1 VNFLSAVLEEEEMK
15 LRLLLC
21 PAPLR
26 SIRLCSILL
35 CGILC
40 LPASILAAQTIR
52 ERETFRGLTNPQ
64 AVTDTLPGP
73 KYMREHVVDGK
84 LRLTLQDAVILT
96 LANNS
101 NVRLQELNIENSKYS
116 LLGAHSPFDPYVQG
130 SFSSQGQLSQAYT
143 QLTGV
148 PTSQS
153 TLSSLNQ
160 VTQLNYN
167 QTFETG
173 TNVQVNFNATKY
185 SSNSVYNFFNPS
197 LSSFLGFQFTQPLLR
212 NRWLFANRAPL
223 VIARRNVRASRATF
237 EAQVSGTI
245 QQVVGQYWN
254 VVQARG
260 YLEVARKSLDAAEAT
275 YKHDKRAL
283 ELGALPPLDIY
294 RSESQVAGRRVQVIQ
309 SEYALRQAED
319 VFRQTVGADLDSYF
333 QALDL
338 DLTEPPE
345 PEGELRSIDA
355 GAALQQAMGKR
366 PELEAA
372 RQSLAND
379 DTSIRLAHNNLLPDL
394 RVNGN
399 YSGNGLN
406 NLSTAQGVAAGG
418 FGDSLNQM
426 FGFGYPSYGFGLTLN
441 LPVKNRSGQAAL
453 GSALVSRSRD
463 LYTERQIKEQITY
476 DVSNA
481 VHQLEEAKINIA
493 ASKES
498 VDLARK
504 TMAAEQRKYELG
516 TGQIFLV
523 LEAQTELAAAEQGLL
538 QAEVGYRIAVAAVDY
553 ATGSLLEPYGVQ
565 IAELTR

>member
-15 LRLLLC
+15 LRLVLCPLLC
-21 PAPLR
+21 P
-26 SIRLCSILL
+26 ILL

-40 LPASILAAQTIR
+40 LPASILSAQTIR

-84 LRLTLQDAVILT
+84 LRVTLQDAVVLT

-116 LLGAHSPFDPYVQG
+116 LLASHSPFDPSVQA

-143 QLTGV
+143 QLTGA
-148 PTSQS
+148 PALGS
-153 TLSSLNQ
+153 LSSLNQ
-160 VTQLNYN
+160 ITQLNYS

-173 TNVQVNFNATKY
+173 TNIQFNFNATKY
-185 SSNSVYNFFNPS
+185 SSNSTFNFFNPS

-237 EAQVSGTI
+237 EAQVSSTI

-260 YLEVARKSLDAAEAT
+260 NLEVAQKSLDAAEAT

-319 VFRQTVGADLDSYF
+319 AFRQTVGADLDPYF
-333 QALDL
+333 RALDL

-345 PEGELRSIDA
+345 PGEELRSVDA
-355 GAALQQAMGKR
+355 ATALQQAMGKR

-406 NLSTAQGVAAGG
+406 NLATAQGVAAGG
-418 FGDSLNQM
+418 FGDSLNQL
-426 FGFGYPSYGFGLTLN
+426 FGFGFPSYGFGLTLN

-453 GSALVSRSRD
+453 GSALISRSRD

-538 QAEVGYRIAVAAVDY
+538 QAEVSYRLAVAAVDY
-553 ATGSLLEPYGVQ
+553 ATGQLLEPYGVQ

>member
-1 VNFLSAVLEEEEMK
+1 MK
-15 LRLLLC
+15 LRLVLC
-21 PAPLR
+21 P
-26 SIRLCSILL
+26 LL
-35 CGILC
+35 CGLLC
-40 LPASILAAQTIR
+40 LPASILSAQTIR

-84 LRLTLQDAVILT
+84 LRLTLQDAVVLT

-116 LLGAHSPFDPYVQG
+116 LLASHSPFDPSVQA

-143 QLTGV
+143 QLTGA
-148 PTSQS
+148 PALGS
-153 TLSSLNQ
+153 LSSLNQ
-160 VTQLNYN
+160 ITQLNYS

-173 TNVQVNFNATKY
+173 TNIQFNFNATKY
-185 SSNSVYNFFNPS
+185 SSNSTFNFFNPS

-237 EAQVSGTI
+237 EAQVSSTV

-254 VVQARG
+254 LVQARG
-260 YLEVARKSLDAAEAT
+260 NLEVAQKSLDAAEAT

-319 VFRQTVGADLDSYF
+319 AFRQTVGADLDPYF
-333 QALDL
+333 RALDL

-345 PEGELRSIDA
+345 PGEELRSVDA
-355 GAALQQAMGKR
+355 ATALQQAMGKR

-406 NLSTAQGVAAGG
+406 NLATAQGVAAGG
-418 FGDSLNQM
+418 FGDSLNQL

-453 GSALVSRSRD
+453 GNALISRGRD

-538 QAEVGYRIAVAAVDY
+538 QAEVGYRLAVAAVDY
-553 ATGSLLEPYGVQ
+553 ATGNLLEPYGVQ

>member
-1 VNFLSAVLEEEEMK
+1 MK
-15 LRLLLC
+15 LRLVLCPLLC
-21 PAPLR
+21 P
-26 SIRLCSILL
+26 ILL
-35 CGILC
+35 CGLLC
-40 LPASILAAQTIR
+40 LPASILSAQTIR

-84 LRLTLQDAVILT
+84 LRLTLQDAVVLT

-116 LLGAHSPFDPYVQG
+116 LLASHSPFDPSVQA

-143 QLTGV
+143 QLTGA
-148 PTSQS
+148 PALG

-160 VTQLNYN
+160 ITQLNYS

-173 TNVQVNFNATKY
+173 TNIQFNFNATKY
-185 SSNSVYNFFNPS
+185 SSNSTFNFFNPS
-197 LSSFLGFQFTQPLLR
+197 LSSFLGLQFTQPLLR

-237 EAQVSGTI
+237 EAQVSSTI

-260 YLEVARKSLDAAEAT
+260 NLEVAQKSLDAAEAT

-319 VFRQTVGADLDSYF
+319 VFRQSVGADLDPYF
-333 QALDL
+333 RALDL

-345 PEGELRSIDA
+345 PGEELRSVDA
-355 GAALQQAMGKR
+355 ATALQQAMGKR

-406 NLSTAQGVAAGG
+406 NLATAQGVAAGG
-418 FGDSLNQM
+418 FGDSLNQL
-426 FGFGYPSYGFGLTLN
+426 FGFGFPSYGFGLTLN

-453 GSALVSRSRD
+453 GSALISRSRD

-538 QAEVGYRIAVAAVDY
+538 QAEVSYRLAVAAVDY

>member
-15 LRLLLC
+15 LRLVLCPLLC
-21 PAPLR
+21 P
-26 SIRLCSILL
+26 ILL
-35 CGILC
+35 CGLLC
-40 LPASILAAQTIR
+40 LPASILSAQTIR

-84 LRLTLQDAVILT
+84 LRVTLQDAVVLT

-116 LLGAHSPFDPYVQG
+116 LLASHSPFDPSVQA

-143 QLTGV
+143 QLTGA
-148 PTSQS
+148 PALGS
-153 TLSSLNQ
+153 LSSLNQ
-160 VTQLNYN
+160 ITQLNYS

-173 TNVQVNFNATKY
+173 TNIQFNFNATKY
-185 SSNSVYNFFNPS
+185 SSNSTFNFFNPS

-237 EAQVSGTI
+237 EAQVSSTI

-260 YLEVARKSLDAAEAT
+260 NLEVAQKSLDAAEAT

-319 VFRQTVGADLDSYF
+319 AFRQTVGADLDPYF
-333 QALDL
+333 RALDL

-345 PEGELRSIDA
+345 PGEELRSVDA
-355 GAALQQAMGKR
+355 ATALQQAMGKR

-406 NLSTAQGVAAGG
+406 NLATAQGVAAGG
-418 FGDSLNQM
+418 FGDSLNQL
-426 FGFGYPSYGFGLTLN
+426 FGFGFPSYGFGLTLN

-453 GSALVSRSRD
+453 GSALISRSRD

-538 QAEVGYRIAVAAVDY
+538 QAEVSYRLAVAAVDY
-553 ATGSLLEPYGVQ
+553 ATGQLLEPYGVQ

>member
-1 VNFLSAVLEEEEMK
+1 MK
-15 LRLLLC
+15 LRLVLCPLLC
-21 PAPLR
+21 P
-26 SIRLCSILL
+26 ILL
-35 CGILC
+35 CGLLC
-40 LPASILAAQTIR
+40 LPASILSAQTIR

-84 LRLTLQDAVILT
+84 LRLTLQDAVVLT

-116 LLGAHSPFDPYVQG
+116 LLASHSPFDPSVQA

-143 QLTGV
+143 QLTGA
-148 PTSQS
+148 PALG

-160 VTQLNYN
+160 ITQLNYS

-173 TNVQVNFNATKY
+173 TNIQFNFNATKY
-185 SSNSVYNFFNPS
+185 SSNSTFNFFNPS
-197 LSSFLGFQFTQPLLR
+197 LSSFLGLQFTQPLLR

-237 EAQVSGTI
+237 EAQVSSTV

-260 YLEVARKSLDAAEAT
+260 NLEVAQKSLDAAEAT

-319 VFRQTVGADLDSYF
+319 VFRQSVGADLDPYF
-333 QALDL
+333 RALDL

-345 PEGELRSIDA
+345 PGEELRSVDA
-355 GAALQQAMGKR
+355 ATALQQAMGKR

-406 NLSTAQGVAAGG
+406 NLATAQGVAAGG
-418 FGDSLNQM
+418 FGDSLNQL
-426 FGFGYPSYGFGLTLN
+426 FGFGFPSYGFGLTLN

-453 GSALVSRSRD
+453 GSALISRSRD

-538 QAEVGYRIAVAAVDY
+538 QAEVSYRLAVAAVDY

>member
-1 VNFLSAVLEEEEMK
+1 MEEEEMN
-15 LRLLLC
+15 LRLVPCPLLC
-21 PAPLR
+21 P
-26 SIRLCSILL
+26 ILL
-35 CGILC
+35 CGLLS
-40 LPASILAAQTIR
+40 LPASILSAQTIR

-64 AVTDTLPGP
+64 AVTETLPGP

-84 LRLTLQDAVILT
+84 LRLTLQDAVVLT

-116 LLGAHSPFDPYVQG
+116 LLASHSPFDPSVQA

-143 QLTGV
+143 QLTGA
-148 PTSQS
+148 PALGS
-153 TLSSLNQ
+153 LSSLNQ
-160 VTQLNYN
+160 ITQLNYS

-173 TNVQVNFNATKY
+173 TNIQFNFNATKY
-185 SSNSVYNFFNPS
+185 SSNSTFNFFNPS

-237 EAQVSGTI
+237 EAQVSSTV

-260 YLEVARKSLDAAEAT
+260 NLEVAQKSLDAAEAT

-319 VFRQTVGADLDSYF
+319 AFRQTVGADLDPYF
-333 QALDL
+333 RALDL

-345 PEGELRSIDA
+345 PGEELRSVDA
-355 GAALQQAMGKR
+355 ATALQQAMGKR

-394 RVNGN
+394 RVNGS

-406 NLSTAQGVAAGG
+406 NLATAQGGVAAGG
-418 FGDSLNQM
+418 FGDSLNQL
-426 FGFGYPSYGFGLTLN
+426 FGFGYPTYGFGLTLN

-463 LYTERQIKEQITY
+463 LYTERQIREQITY

-538 QAEVGYRIAVAAVDY
+538 QAEVSYRLAVAAVDY
-553 ATGSLLEPYGVQ
+553 ATGNLLDPYGVQ

>member
-1 VNFLSAVLEEEEMK
+1 MK
-15 LRLLLC
+15 LRLVLCLLLC
-21 PAPLR
+21 P
-26 SIRLCSILL
+26 ILL
-35 CGILC
+35 CGLLC
-40 LPASILAAQTIR
+40 LPASILSAQTIR

-84 LRLTLQDAVILT
+84 LRLTLQDAVVLT

-116 LLGAHSPFDPYVQG
+116 LIASHSPFDPSVQA

-143 QLTGV
+143 QLTGA
-148 PTSQS
+148 PALGS
-153 TLSSLNQ
+153 LSSLNQ
-160 VTQLNYN
+160 ITQLNYS

-173 TNVQVNFNATKY
+173 TNIQFNFNATKY
-185 SSNSVYNFFNPS
+185 SSNSTFNFFNPS

-237 EAQVSGTI
+237 EAQVSSTV

-260 YLEVARKSLDAAEAT
+260 NLEVAQKSLDAAEAT

-319 VFRQTVGADLDSYF
+319 VFRQSVGADLDPYF
-333 QALDL
+333 RALDL

-345 PEGELRSIDA
+345 PGEELRSVDA
-355 GAALQQAMGKR
+355 ATALQQAMGKR

-406 NLSTAQGVAAGG
+406 NLATAQGVAAGG
-418 FGDSLNQM
+418 FGDSLNQL

-453 GSALVSRSRD
+453 GSALISRSRD

-538 QAEVGYRIAVAAVDY
+538 QAEVSYRLAVAAVDY
-553 ATGSLLEPYGVQ
+553 STGNLLEPYGVQ

>member
-1 VNFLSAVLEEEEMK
+1 MK
-15 LRLLLC
+15 LRLVLCPLLC
-21 PAPLR
+21 P
-26 SIRLCSILL
+26 ILL
-35 CGILC
+35 CGLLC
-40 LPASILAAQTIR
+40 LPASILSAQTIR

-84 LRLTLQDAVILT
+84 LRLTLQDAVVLT

-116 LLGAHSPFDPYVQG
+116 LIASHSPFDPSVQA

-143 QLTGV
+143 QLTGA
-148 PTSQS
+148 PALGS
-153 TLSSLNQ
+153 LSSLNQ
-160 VTQLNYN
+160 ITQLNYS

-173 TNVQVNFNATKY
+173 TNIQFNFNATKY
-185 SSNSVYNFFNPS
+185 SSNSTFNFFNPS

-212 NRWLFANRAPL
+212 NRWLFANRVPL

-237 EAQVSGTI
+237 EAQVSSTV

-260 YLEVARKSLDAAEAT
+260 NLEVAQKSLDAAEAT

-319 VFRQTVGADLDSYF
+319 AFRQTVGADLDPYF
-333 QALDL
+333 RALDL

-345 PEGELRSIDA
+345 PGEELRSVDA
-355 GAALQQAMGKR
+355 ATALQQAMGKR

-406 NLSTAQGVAAGG
+406 NLATAQGVAAGG
-418 FGDSLNQM
+418 FGDSLNQL

-453 GSALVSRSRD
+453 GSALISRSRD

-538 QAEVGYRIAVAAVDY
+538 QAEVSYRLAVAAVDY
-553 ATGSLLEPYGVQ
+553 STGNLLEPYGVQ

>member
-1 VNFLSAVLEEEEMK
+1 MK
-15 LRLLLC
+15 LRLVLC
-21 PAPLR
+21 P
-26 SIRLCSILL
+26 LL
-35 CGILC
+35 CGLLC
-40 LPASILAAQTIR
+40 LPASILSAQTIR

-84 LRLTLQDAVILT
+84 LRLTLQDAVVLT

-116 LLGAHSPFDPYVQG
+116 LLASHSPFDPSVQA

-143 QLTGV
+143 QLTGA
-148 PTSQS
+148 PALGS
-153 TLSSLNQ
+153 LSSLNQ
-160 VTQLNYN
+160 ITQLNYS

-173 TNVQVNFNATKY
+173 TNIQFNFNATKY
-185 SSNSVYNFFNPS
+185 SSNSTFNFFNPS

-212 NRWLFANRAPL
+212 NRWLFANRASL

-237 EAQVSGTI
+237 EAQVSSTI

-260 YLEVARKSLDAAEAT
+260 NLEVAQKSLDAAEAT

-319 VFRQTVGADLDSYF
+319 AFRQTVGADLDPYF
-333 QALDL
+333 RALDL

-345 PEGELRSIDA
+345 PGEELRSVDA
-355 GAALQQAMGKR
+355 ATALQQAMGKR

-406 NLSTAQGVAAGG
+406 NLATAQGVAAGG
-418 FGDSLNQM
+418 FGDSLNQL
-426 FGFGYPSYGFGLTLN
+426 FGFGFPSYGFGLTLN

-453 GSALVSRSRD
+453 GSALISRSRD

-538 QAEVGYRIAVAAVDY
+538 QAEVGYRLAVAAVDY
-553 ATGSLLEPYGVQ
+553 ATGNLLEPYGVQ

>member
-1 VNFLSAVLEEEEMK
+1 MK
-15 LRLLLC
+15 LRLVLC
-21 PAPLR
+21 P
-26 SIRLCSILL
+26 LL

-40 LPASILAAQTIR
+40 LSASILTAQTIR
-52 ERETFRGLTNPQ
+52 QRETFRGLTNPQ

-73 KYMREHVVDGK
+73 KYMQEHVVDGK
-84 LRLTLQDAVILT
+84 LRLTLQDAVVLT

-116 LLGAHSPFDPYVQG
+116 LLASHSPFDPSVQA

-143 QLTGV
+143 QLTGA
-148 PTSQS
+148 PALGS
-153 TLSSLNQ
+153 LSSLNQ
-160 VTQLNYN
+160 ITQLNYS

-173 TNVQVNFNATKY
+173 TNIQFNFNATKY
-185 SSNSVYNFFNPS
+185 SSNSTFNFFNPS

-212 NRWLFANRAPL
+212 NRWLFANRASL

-237 EAQVSGTI
+237 EAQVSSTI

-260 YLEVARKSLDAAEAT
+260 NLEVAQKSLDAAEAT

-319 VFRQTVGADLDSYF
+319 AFRQTVGADLDPYF
-333 QALDL
+333 RALDL

-345 PEGELRSIDA
+345 PGEELRSVDA
-355 GAALQQAMGKR
+355 ATALQQAMGKR

-406 NLSTAQGVAAGG
+406 NLATAQGVAAGG
-418 FGDSLNQM
+418 FGDSLNQL
-426 FGFGYPSYGFGLTLN
+426 FGFGFPSYGFGLTLN

-453 GSALVSRSRD
+453 GSALISRSRD

-538 QAEVGYRIAVAAVDY
+538 QAEVSYRLAVAAVDY
-553 ATGSLLEPYGVQ
+553 ATGQLLEPYGVQ

>member
-1 VNFLSAVLEEEEMK
+1 MK
-15 LRLLLC
+15 LRLVLCLLLC
-21 PAPLR
+21 P
-26 SIRLCSILL
+26 ILL
-35 CGILC
+35 CGLLC
-40 LPASILAAQTIR
+40 LPASILSAQTIR

-84 LRLTLQDAVILT
+84 LRLTLQDAVVLT

-116 LLGAHSPFDPYVQG
+116 LIASHSPFDPSVQA

-143 QLTGV
+143 QLTGA
-148 PTSQS
+148 PALGS
-153 TLSSLNQ
+153 LSSLNQ
-160 VTQLNYN
+160 ITQLNYS

-173 TNVQVNFNATKY
+173 TNIQFNFNATKY
-185 SSNSVYNFFNPS
+185 SSNSTFNFFNPS

-212 NRWLFANRAPL
+212 NRWLFANRVPL

-237 EAQVSGTI
+237 EAQVSSTV

-260 YLEVARKSLDAAEAT
+260 NLEVAQKSLDAAEAT

-319 VFRQTVGADLDSYF
+319 AFRQTVGADLDPYF
-333 QALDL
+333 RALDL

-345 PEGELRSIDA
+345 PGEELRSVDA
-355 GAALQQAMGKR
+355 ATALQQAMGKR

-406 NLSTAQGVAAGG
+406 NLATAQGVAAGG
-418 FGDSLNQM
+418 FGDSLNQL

-453 GSALVSRSRD
+453 GSALISRSRD

-538 QAEVGYRIAVAAVDY
+538 QAEVSYRLAVAAVDY
-553 ATGSLLEPYGVQ
+553 STGNLLEPYGVQ